1 MNDKG
6 ETGDFMRS
14 LAVAISRYH
23 LIYWRD
29 LLRELVVRDIKV
41 RYKGS
46 VLGVAWSLVNPLLQ
60 MMVFYFLFRLVMRF
74 NIAKYPSF
82 VLSGVL
88 AWGWFQSSLSQ
99 AAGVITASRDLV
111 KRPGFRPAILPVTT
125 VTTYLIDFLLS
136 LPILILLLLIDDG
149 SFHLTVF
156 ALPIVIGCQFLLTLG
171 LAYWISMA
179 NVFFRDT
186 QQLLTVALRL
196 LFYLSPVFYDA
207 KVIPAPYMTLYRL
220 NPLVHLLDA
229 YRAILIRGELPDGL
243 VLLGLSMFAGAL
255 LWSGQS
261 IFRRVSYRLI
271 EEL

>member
-1 MNDKG
+1 MD
-6 ETGDFMRS
+6 EERESCMRS
-14 LAVAISRYH
+14 VSVAISRH
-23 LIYWRD
+23 QLIYWRD
-29 LLRELVVRDIKV
+29 LLRELVARDIKV

-60 MMVFYFLFRLVMRF
+60 MMVFYFLFRLVLRF
-74 NIAKYPSF
+74 NIPRYSSF

-125 VTTYLIDFLLS
+125 VTTYFIDFSLS
-136 LPILILLLLIDDG
+136 LPILILFLILEGG
-149 SFHLTVF
+149 SFHPTMF
-156 ALPIVIGCQFLLTLG
+156 ALPLVIMCQFMLTLG

-186 QQLLTVALRL
+186 QQLLGVALRL
-196 LFYLSPVFYDA
+196 LFYLSPIFYDA
-207 KVIPAPYMTLYRL
+207 KVIPAPYMTWYRL
-220 NPLVHLLDA
+220 NPMVHLLEA
-229 YRAILIRGELPDGL
+229 YRAVLIRGELPDG
-243 VLLGLSMFAGAL
+243 VALLGLSVFAGVL
-255 LWSGQS
+255 LWSGQG
-261 IFRRVSYRLI
+261 IFQRVSYRLI